1 MHRLQILII
10 GEMRGKVEEGVGSVR
25 SGGEILRNG
34 RAVLVS
40 RRKGGRAFRRREGG
54 GTSRDGGR
62 RGTVPP
68 APASSRSEGV
78 VPRAPVAGPRRRRD
92 ALPQRRG
99 RDAPILRTEF
109 GFDSR
114 VLPGPG
120 RPPARVVPPAPA
132 TADARRGVSNSP
144 EVENRQRENRSLG
157 ASDSGIF
164 RSKLSGAES
173 RRIRRRKFNSPCRI
187 GFSEFFESLA
197 ARLNSP
203 TNHAS
208 DTRSFEFEKKLTRGM
223 RVGIERAR
231 RPDRGAIG
239 TSYPRDAS
247 ETAKPPGRNASR
259 GSAGEVEGVSW
270 AQKSRSRV

>member
-1 MHRLQILII
+1 M
-10 GEMRGKVEEGVGSVR
+10 GYSV
-25 SGGEILRNG
+25 S
-34 RAVLVS
+34 
-40 RRKGGRAFRRREGG
+40 
-54 GTSRDGGR
+54 
-62 RGTVPP
+62 
-68 APASSRSEGV
+68 
-78 VPRAPVAGPRRRRD
+78 GPRRRRD
-92 ALPQRRG
+92 ALPRRRG

-120 RPPARVVPPAPA
+120 RPPTRVVPPAPA

-197 ARLNSP
+197 ARLNLP

-231 RPDRGAIG
+231 RAPPRPRRDRDFLPPRRLCDCETPRAERLARIRGGGRRRFLGAKIPVARLKEG
-239 TSYPRDAS
+239 DPFGICGGGPRTGFPQGVDGRAERDTTTYPKNPPPQGLYVVCMTSY
-247 ETAKPPGRNASR
+247 
-259 GSAGEVEGVSW
+259 
-270 AQKSRSRV
+270 